1 MTARTQRGFTQIA
14 GPSPSATLNQTL
26 DANGNRLSL
35 SASIGGTAD
44 FVDNYTYDD
53 LERLTSVTQGSQTG
67 GDAVAPKRV
76 NFSYDE
82 DSQWST
88 ISQYA
93 DLAGTEQVATAT
105 YNYDYDGNLTGLSYA
120 QANSTGLPSYTWT
133 YNAAGLVTQMT
144 SPDGTV
150 SDTYDADNQLTQA
163 SSSNP
168 LLAESHTFD
177 SNGNRTDSG
186 DSTGADNQ
194 VTSDGTFN
202 YTYDNE
208 GNRISRTRISG
219 NYATD
224 YKTLYTYDN
233 RNRLTSVTFEDNNN
247 SVTKT
252 VTYMYDPFNHWIGE
266 TVSVPG
272 QAVQQT
278 RFVYDGSQIA
288 LEFDMTGSGNLS
300 AGNLSHRYLWGPAAD
315 QLVADEAVTS
325 LTSPGTVDWLLADGQ
340 GTIRDIAT
348 YNVQTNQTTIA
359 NHRVFGAWGELE
371 SQTNSAVECLF
382 GYTGR
387 PFDSAASLQNNGER
401 WYDSV
406 TGRWLSEDP
415 AGFAAGDP
423 NLTRYVGNG
432 PANATDPSGLA
443 DGGTGSPYNNGNGCV
458 GCQGYA
464 LMSAGPDGQGGDAE
478 DIDGG
483 GPAEGDVMF
492 VVPTGGGGAQNTLAL
507 AGTRPAPHGFVMF
520 GARFVGAVGRERG
533 GVLGL
538 VACLGPRG
546 EGSHYGCK
554 LWCGRWRGHR
564 NRHGLSCWGRGW
576 RCVNG
581 GRWNSSRGGCWR
593 GGRFCCRYGPRRSH
607 RRDSRVSDP
616 ARRGSRTPAWRSGGW
631 WPGDR
636 RLRGGIRHG
645 RRGTPPTR
653 PNSLPQCALCRLRLA
668 PQGGQLL
675 AVRQPQWMWRPRKA
689 RRASMR
695 PQLMHGKGRAV
706 PRGASPWCGGRGG
719 SGRGERSGGRSLPV
733 ARRRDGRGNA
743 DGTNKRLSAARS
755 GARD

>member
-1 MTARTQRGFTQIA
+1 M
-14 GPSPSATLNQTL
+14 
-26 DANGNRLSL
+26 
-35 SASIGGTAD
+35 
-44 FVDNYTYDD
+44 
-53 LERLTSVTQGSQTG
+53 
-67 GDAVAPKRV
+67 
-76 NFSYDE
+76 
-82 DSQWST
+82 
-88 ISQYA
+88 
-93 DLAGTEQVATAT
+93 
-105 YNYDYDGNLTGLSYA
+105 
-120 QANSTGLPSYTWT
+120 
-133 YNAAGLVTQMT
+133 
-144 SPDGTV
+144 
-150 SDTYDADNQLTQA
+150 
-163 SSSNP
+163 
-168 LLAESHTFD
+168 
-177 SNGNRTDSG
+177 
-186 DSTGADNQ
+186 
-194 VTSDGTFN
+194 
-202 YTYDNE
+202 
-208 GNRISRTRISG
+208 
-219 NYATD
+219 
-224 YKTLYTYDN
+224 
-233 RNRLTSVTFEDNNN
+233 
-247 SVTKT
+247 TKT

-492 VVPTGGGGAQNTLAL
+492 VVPTGGGGAQNTSAL

-520 GARFVGAVGRERG
+520 GARFVAPWDENAAGFWDSLRAWGHAGSVAGTGAGSGAATGDGVGAAGGAVVGGIGGLVLGPGAGLTAGGGAIVG
-533 GVLGL
+533 GVGGGIGGGIGGL
-538 VACLGPRG
+538 VRAFNAPEEDTYGNVAWDSARAGAVSGVISSVTGPIG
-546 EGSHYGCK
+546 SAISGGSATFGSVPSLLPTLEGATLQQVPVVVTVSPTVASGIAYGAPVFGGVCYSQSQGQGGTPNDG
-554 LWCGRWRGHR
+554 LTPAEAQARWEADIARADRVAGQMGRKGYSARDIAQWRAAASQRAQGR
-564 NRHGLSCWGRGW
+564 LYRALDGLS
-576 RCVNG
+576 
-581 GRWNSSRGGCWR
+581 
-593 GGRFCCRYGPRRSH
+593 
-607 RRDSRVSDP
+607 DTLDP
-616 ARRGSRTPAWRSGGW
+616 FPA
-631 WPGDR
+631 
-636 RLRGGIRHG
+636 
-645 RRGTPPTR
+645 
-653 PNSLPQCALCRLRLA
+653 
-668 PQGGQLL
+668 
-675 AVRQPQWMWRPRKA
+675 
-689 RRASMR
+689 
-695 PQLMHGKGRAV
+695 
-706 PRGASPWCGGRGG
+706 PW
-719 SGRGERSGGRSLPV
+719 EQ
-733 ARRRDGRGNA
+733 
-743 DGTNKRLSAARS
+743 
-755 GARD
+755 